1 MTDLKLVV
9 KGENIPM
16 NEFVSNILNDLMMSF
31 LTNLRNVDMDKIDK
45 IEVS

>member
-1 MTDLKLVV
+1 MADLKLIV

-31 LTNLRNVDMDKIDK
+31 LTNLRNVDMDKIDT